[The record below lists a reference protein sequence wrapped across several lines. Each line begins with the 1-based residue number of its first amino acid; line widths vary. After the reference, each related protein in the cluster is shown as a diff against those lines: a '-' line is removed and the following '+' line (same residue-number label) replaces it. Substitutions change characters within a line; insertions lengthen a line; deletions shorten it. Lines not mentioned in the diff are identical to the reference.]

1 MFNNE
6 NQYLNLIKNILTN
19 GIIRK
24 NRTDVDTISEFGCKM
39 IFDLSGNKIPLL
51 TTKKMNF
58 RAIVEELLWFI
69 SGSTNTKILS
79 DKGIKIWDANSS
91 KKFLNLRNLDYEEGD
106 IGPGYG
112 FQWRHS
118 GDKYVNMY
126 TKYNGVDQLKN
137 CIDLIKN
144 DPYSRRIIIS
154 AWNPSDIDK
163 MALPPCHCLVQFY
176 VNGNEL
182 YSQMYQ
188 RSGDMG
194 LGIPFNI
201 ASYALLTHLI
211 AKETNLQAT
220 KFIHIIGDAHIYLNH
235 KNLLEEQLTREPL
248 SEPYINIKNFTNI
261 FNVKYDDIVLF
272 NYKYHKSIT
281 MPFVL

>member
-24 NRTDVDTISEFGCKM
+24 NRTDIDTISEFGCKM
-39 IFDLSGNKIPLL
+39 VFDLSDNKIPLL

-118 GDKYVNMY
+118 GDKYINMY

-144 DPYSRRIIIS
+144 DPFSRRIIIS
-154 AWNPSDIDK
+154 AWNPIDIDK

-176 VNGNEL
+176 VNGDEL

-194 LGIPFNI
+194 IGIPFNI
-201 ASYALLTHLI
+201 ASYSLLTHLI
-211 AKETNLQAT
+211 AKETNLKAT

-261 FNVKYDDIVLF
+261 FNVKYEDIILI
-272 NYKYHKSIT
+272 NYKYHNYIK